1 MNSKPFQCDLETAQ
15 KKKNFSPASADDKK
29 RRSNL
34 GRQNTHSPTFI
45 PLVPLYIIIQAL
57 FIHPFILL
65 YYQQPLRGTHTALA
79 DVPALCFLLLG
90 TVTHIPFT
98 VPFPFL
104 FFFPLRLEGCESWPY
119 GAHPLVF
126 SAAAMASQRSLV
138 ERGG

>member
-104 FFFPLRLEGCESWPY
+104 FFSLFVLKAASRGHMEPIPLSFLLLLW
-119 GAHPLVF
+119 HP
-126 SAAAMASQRSLV
+126 
-138 ERGG
+138 RGP